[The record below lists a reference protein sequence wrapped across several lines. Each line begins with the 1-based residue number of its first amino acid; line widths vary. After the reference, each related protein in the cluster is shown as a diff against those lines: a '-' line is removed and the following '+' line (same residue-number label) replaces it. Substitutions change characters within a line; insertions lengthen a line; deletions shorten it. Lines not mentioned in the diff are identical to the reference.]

1 MDKGI
6 RKTNRTWMQNN
17 KNGLR
22 CYASIIKRLDSRGK
36 LKDDGKK
43 TKFIK
48 RINWCDHVKIPIR
61 IEDPHS

>member
-1 MDKGI
+1 
-6 RKTNRTWMQNN
+6 MQNN

-48 RINWCDHVKIPIR
+48 RIN
-61 IEDPHS
+61 